1 MSQGLC
7 LSCLTG
13 KFLNL
18 KNYHPKNS
26 RFTESMT
33 WKGIK
38 TIIIKLRLNG
48 DKFFTNYKT
57 KNLGLAMPFHP

>member
-38 TIIIKLRLNG
+38 TIVIELRLNG
-48 DKFFTNYKT
+48 NKLPTSCKI
-57 KNLGLAMPFHP
+57 KKLGLAMPFHP